1 MSPGYSRDWSL
12 GLFENAF
19 WEVSTPPHMS
29 AHTEAEGG
37 RRGPQHINSCL
48 VNACDARCV
57 WSGAALGEFG
67 LSGHLSAFL
76 HPCPSHAPALASPSP
91 DPSSRPPAVVQ
102 VLSLRIEPLPT
113 LMVSL
118 RPSASAAPAPLSV
131 NTAVPFHA
139 PLATFAAPFP
149 FESGCD
155 PTSSTRLAV
164 SYEILAPGGPA
175 SRSSSASGYSRIILV
190 RLPSPSD
197 SDPHRPTPPTPTPT
211 HALPPGG
218 ETGGAVGEGSGGGE
232 GVGVA
237 SPEVALTSSASAT
250 QLATSN
256 TAVTA
261 QKTAPH
267 GEAEREKEVAGEGQ
281 GEQDRVVMRPSRE
294 EEGDKREG
302 GQRRRALRR
311 A

>member
-1 MSPGYSRDWSL
+1 M
-12 GLFENAF
+12 
-19 WEVSTPPHMS
+19 
-29 AHTEAEGG
+29 
-37 RRGPQHINSCL
+37 
-48 VNACDARCV
+48 
-57 WSGAALGEFG
+57 
-67 LSGHLSAFL
+67 
-76 HPCPSHAPALASPSP
+76 
-91 DPSSRPPAVVQ
+91 VQ

-197 SDPHRPTPPTPTPT
+197 SDPHQPSPPTPTAT

-218 ETGGAVGEGSGGGE
+218 ETGGPVGEGSGNGGE

-237 SPEVALTSSASAT
+237 SPEVALTASAT
-250 QLATSN
+250 AAQLSTAN

-267 GEAEREKEVAGEGQ
+267 VEAEREKKAGAGGGQ
-281 GEQDRVVMRPSRE
+281 EEQDRVVMRPSKE
-294 EEGDKREG
+294 AEGAKTEG